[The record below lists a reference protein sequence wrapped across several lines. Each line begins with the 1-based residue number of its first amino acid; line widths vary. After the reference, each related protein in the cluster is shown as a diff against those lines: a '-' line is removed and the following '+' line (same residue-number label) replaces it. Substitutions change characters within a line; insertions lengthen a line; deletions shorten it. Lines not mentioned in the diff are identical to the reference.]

1 MGFDVTWHP
10 ISQKEMRLW
19 YFDRLE
25 EARRGDYATAMALAA
40 QHRMGQEAGYQDF
53 CQKGYRAMLEQAAQL
68 TDKDPFDKT
77 HSYILAMIQG
87 LFRTY
92 YYTRGGIFSGL
103 AEMEPRMAG
112 YTLPFQAIIGDEPRW
127 GTIRNRIYENYC
139 GGVYIPETAVP
150 RLLADYEKGSV
161 EGPLKQCFGNALPVF
176 LKALLHAK
184 EEGLGLLEA
193 TEVVEPNPMDLE
205 PTTCRSYLMNCG
217 MDGVAIQVQT
227 PQPPLEQAVR
237 SQCQDPGKVLGVL
250 GAGVPVLLYGV
261 HGPTGIGLGGALAGF
276 MGFLWHRAA
285 DLPNDVRS

>member
-10 ISQKEMRLW
+10 ISQEEMFLW

-112 YTLPFQAIIGDEPRW
+112 YTLPFQAIIGDEPQW

-161 EGPLKQCFGNALPVF
+161 EGR
-176 LKALLHAK
+176 HAPA
-184 EEGLGLLEA
+184 EGLARRAA

-205 PTTCRSYLMNCG
+205 ATTCLSYLMNCD
-217 MDGVAIQVQT
+217 MDGVAIYVQT
-227 PQPPLEQAVR
+227 AKQQLEQAVR
-237 SQCQDPGKVLGVL
+237 SQGQDPAKVQVTRQVTHIEAPPPAPPAAPPAPSPAPAPPAAKKKKGLLGRLFGGK
-250 GAGVPVLLYGV
+250 
-261 HGPTGIGLGGALAGF
+261 
-276 MGFLWHRAA
+276 
-285 DLPNDVRS
+285 D

>member
-112 YTLPFQAIIGDEPRW
+112 YTLPFQAIIGDEPQW

-139 GGVYIPETAVP
+139 GGVYIPEKEVP
-150 RLLADYEKGSV
+150 RLLEDYESGKV
-161 EGPLKQCFGNALPVF
+161 EGPLRQCFGNTLPVF

-184 EEGLGLLEA
+184 KERLGLLEA
-193 TEVVEPNPMDLE
+193 TEVVEPNPMDLRS
-205 PTTCRSYLMNCG
+205 TNCRSYLMNCD
-217 MDGVAIQVQT
+217 MDGVMIYAETAKHQLEEAIRQSGGDPANVQVSRQVS
-227 PQPPLEQAVR
+227 QVVLPP
-237 SQCQDPGKVLGVL
+237 DPPEEAPKPPSPPKEAAPKKKGFFSCLF
-250 GAGVPVLLYGV
+250 
-261 HGPTGIGLGGALAGF
+261 GG
-276 MGFLWHRAA
+276 
-285 DLPNDVRS
+285 N

>member
-139 GGVYIPETAVP
+139 GGVYIPEKEVP
-150 RLLADYEKGSV
+150 RLLEDYESGKV
-161 EGPLKQCFGNALPVF
+161 EGPLRQCFGNTLPVF

-184 EEGLGLLEA
+184 KERLGLLEA
-193 TEVVEPNPMDLE
+193 TEVVEPNPMDLRS
-205 PTTCRSYLMNCG
+205 TNCRSYLMNCD
-217 MDGVAIQVQT
+217 MDGVMIYAETAKHQLEEAIRQSGGDPANVQVSRQVS
-227 PQPPLEQAVR
+227 QVVLPPDPPEEAPKPPSPPKEAVPKKKGFFSR
-237 SQCQDPGKVLGVL
+237 LF
-250 GAGVPVLLYGV
+250 
-261 HGPTGIGLGGALAGF
+261 GG
-276 MGFLWHRAA
+276 
-285 DLPNDVRS
+285 N